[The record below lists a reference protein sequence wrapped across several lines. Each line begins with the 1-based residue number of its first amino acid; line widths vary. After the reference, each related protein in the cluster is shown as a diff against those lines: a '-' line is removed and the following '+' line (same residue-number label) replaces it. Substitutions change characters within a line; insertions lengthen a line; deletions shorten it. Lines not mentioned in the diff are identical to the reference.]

1 MIKFIQSLKA
11 IFFLNEENIDSEK
24 GNKNNIV
31 EIPISK
37 NKWLYPED
45 EVVNIFPKSSKEIVR
60 LEVKNDKFSNLT
72 QNKKY

>member
-24 GNKNNIV
+24 GNKNIIV

-37 NKWLYPED
+37 NKW
-45 EVVNIFPKSSKEIVR
+45 
-60 LEVKNDKFSNLT
+60 
-72 QNKKY
+72 